1 MAEIENDT
9 EPLDDERVNLSWQVS
24 DVWRSTFDV
33 RRSTFGGR
41 REEAEMILFWGSEGP
56 AF

>member
-24 DVWRSTFDV
+24 DVWRSTFDAQ
-33 RRSTFGGR
+33 RLAGGGR
-41 REEAEMILFWGSEGP
+41 RGDDFVWGSEGL

>member
-1 MAEIENDT
+1 MAGFGR
-9 EPLDDERVNLSWQVS
+9 LA
-24 DVWRSTFDV
+24 FDV

-41 REEAEMILFWGSEGP
+41 REEGEMILFWGSEGL

>member
-24 DVWRSTFDV
+24 DVWRSTFNV
-33 RRSTFGGR
+33 HRSTFKFGGR
-41 REEAEMILFWGSEGP
+41 RGGGDDFVLGF
-56 AF
+56 